1 MIINEYEWKELE
13 RQKSL
18 AALQHQEEQAHKQ
31 RVEWCVWN
39 WINSLRNEK

>member
-18 AALQHQEEQAHKQ
+18 AALRRQEEQAHKQ
-31 RVEWCVWN
+31 RVEQCVRN
-39 WINSLRNEK
+39 WISLRNEK